1 MPLGW
6 AYLVIY
12 NTHWSDF
19 SGCPSIDPAASAGV
33 IYSPRFPWNYPNSKT
48 CTWNITAPSW
58 QMTHVNFVQFDLES
72 SWGYCDTDYVEVRY
86 GRYFVY
92 SPKFCGYQIPA
103 PVSHY
108 GPMTV
113 TFHSDSWKTYSGFLA
128 FYQIGRSFPLAT
140 TAYPYTTYP
149 YYTRR
154 TASPYPPYPYFTP
167 SPAQSHGACRP
178 YSNNSKLSLYI
189 FVVCV

>member
-6 AYLVIY
+6 AHLVIY

-58 QMTHVNFVQFDLES
+58 QMTHVNFVQFNLES
-72 SWGYCDTDYVEVRY
+72 SGRYCYKDYVEVRY
-86 GRYFVY
+86 GSY
-92 SPKFCGYQIPA
+92 SGYSNKFCGSQIPG

-108 GPMTV
+108 GPITV
-113 TFHSDSWKTYSGFLA
+113 TFHSDSWNTYSGFLA

-154 TASPYPPYPYFTP
+154 TASPYPPYPYFTT